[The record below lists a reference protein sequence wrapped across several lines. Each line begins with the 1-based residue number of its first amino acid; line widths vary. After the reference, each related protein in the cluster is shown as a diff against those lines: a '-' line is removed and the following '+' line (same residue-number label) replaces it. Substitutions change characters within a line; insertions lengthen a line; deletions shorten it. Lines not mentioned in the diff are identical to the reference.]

1 VSPGRALLD
10 RAQEQEHRGMMSM
23 DQTSVTRLVI
33 DTLAA
38 NPKVNQPISGGT
50 VIVDDLGLDSLAV
63 MDFVME
69 IEDKLDVSV
78 PLDRLT
84 DIRTVDDLARCL
96 TELTS
101 AR

>member
-1 VSPGRALLD
+1 
-10 RAQEQEHRGMMSM
+10 MSM
-23 DQTSVTRLVI
+23 DQATVTRLVI

-38 NPKVNQPISGGT
+38 NPKVTHPPSGTT

-63 MDFVME
+63 LDFVME

-78 PLDRLT
+78 PLDWLT

>member
-1 VSPGRALLD
+1 
-10 RAQEQEHRGMMSM
+10 M
-23 DQTSVTRLVI
+23 DQDSVTRLVI

-38 NPKVNQPISGGT
+38 NPRVTHPVNGAT

-84 DIRTVDDLARCL
+84 DIRTIDDLARCL

>member
-1 VSPGRALLD
+1 M
-10 RAQEQEHRGMMSM
+10 EQ
-23 DQTSVTRLVI
+23 DSVRRLVI

-38 NPKVNQPISGGT
+38 NPKVTHAISGTT

-84 DIRTVDDLARCL
+84 DIRTVDDLTRCL

>member
-1 VSPGRALLD
+1 
-10 RAQEQEHRGMMSM
+10 MSM
-23 DQTSVTRLVI
+23 DQTTVTRLVI

-38 NPKVNQPISGGT
+38 NPKVTHAVGGTT

-96 TELTS
+96 TELKNL
-101 AR
+101 R

>member
-1 VSPGRALLD
+1 
-10 RAQEQEHRGMMSM
+10 M
-23 DQTSVTRLVI
+23 DQANVTRLVI
-33 DTLAA
+33 DTLAT
-38 NPKVNQPISGGT
+38 NPKVVRPVTGRT

-78 PLDRLT
+78 PLDRLI
-84 DIRTVDDLARCL
+84 DIRTIDDLARCL

-101 AR
+101 AGESSQ

>member
-1 VSPGRALLD
+1 
-10 RAQEQEHRGMMSM
+10 MSM
-23 DQTSVTRLVI
+23 DQDTVTRLVI

-38 NPKVNQPISGGT
+38 NPKVTHAIKGTT

-96 TELTS
+96 TELKNL
-101 AR
+101 R

>member
-1 VSPGRALLD
+1 
-10 RAQEQEHRGMMSM
+10 M
-23 DQTSVTRLVI
+23 DTDLQTVTRLVI
-33 DTLAA
+33 DALAA
-38 NPKVNQPISGGT
+38 NPKVTRPVSGAT

-63 MDFVME
+63 MNFVME

-96 TELTS
+96 AELT
-101 AR
+101 ARR